1 MTLGK
6 SPTLILGSDRTLT
19 LQYRWDF
26 DNDGFWDTPFA
37 STPMATHIWNDEYE
51 GNALL
56 EVFDGVFKDVDE
68 FKVKIHNAPLTSM
81 LDQTQLQTMDHQ
93 YHSWAASQ
101 ILAPKTDRSPSS
113 GTSATGARR

>member
-1 MTLGK
+1 
-6 SPTLILGSDRTLT
+6 

-68 FKVKIHNAPLTSM
+68 FKVKIHNAPPDVHAGSDATADDGSSVSFLGSF
-81 LDQTQLQTMDHQ
+81 
-93 YHSWAASQ
+93 
-101 ILAPKTDRSPSS
+101 TDP
-113 GTSATGARR
+113 GTEDGPFTIEWDFGDGGPPVTGS